1 MAGFRSL
8 ARRVRDPRLI
18 DAEQRT
24 CLRRCL
30 ERFAPYGH
38 RATWHHLCLRAGFAP
53 DDRHPRHAQ
62 LAAALEELEEA
73 RAVWLA
79 YEAEFAARRKREK
92 HDGIRR
98 PTSLDDWHR
107 RTWGGNGVAW
117 CDDPTVHPTG
127 RLADVLR
134 RLITA
139 LDSAPGDCCPVCGA
153 THIVWREGLRHDPAA
168 GPVCT
173 ECGIVVPVP
182 VLSPGALTAAR
193 AAARESR
200 YAVR

>member
-1 MAGFRSL
+1 M
-8 ARRVRDPRLI
+8 
-18 DAEQRT
+18 
-24 CLRRCL
+24 
-30 ERFAPYGH
+30 
-38 RATWHHLCLRAGFAP
+38 
-53 DDRHPRHAQ
+53 
-62 LAAALEELEEA
+62 AALEELEEA
-73 RAVWLA
+73 RAVWLG

-98 PTSLDDWHR
+98 PTGLDDWHR
-107 RTWGGNGVAW
+107 RTWGGYGVAW
-117 CDDPTVHPTG
+117 CDDPAVHPTG

-139 LDSAPGDCCPVCGA
+139 LDSEPGDSCPVCGA
-153 THIVWREGLRHDPAA
+153 TRIAWREGLRHDPAS

-182 VLSPGALTAAR
+182 VLSPEALEAARTAAW
-193 AAARESR
+193 ESR